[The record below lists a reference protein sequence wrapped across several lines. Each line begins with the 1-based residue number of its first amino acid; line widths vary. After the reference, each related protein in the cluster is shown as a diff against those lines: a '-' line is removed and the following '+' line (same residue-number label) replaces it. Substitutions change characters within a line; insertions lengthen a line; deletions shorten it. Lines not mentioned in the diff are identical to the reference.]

1 MPTFQYLKKLKG
13 LCVGSVGA
21 AVDLGLG
28 ENGFSVGRF
37 ESEPSMGSGGVLNG
51 VSVVRSR
58 FKNDGRVRPV
68 VEGSEEDS
76 GLSSLAVSGSSPSA
90 ASAVEAKD
98 EAEGS
103 VAADVEE
110 GSVAEDVA
118 EGSVGRNRLMK
129 GRRLRFKGFEVVLL
143 PERRSEME
151 ISSRL
156 SRSSMTDDV
165 VEEATADGSVLR
177 NRFKKFGRFR
187 VEPSDAGGV
196 VNGSS
201 VLRNLF
207 SSAWIGVT
215 VWFRRLANSSRRLP
229 RSLNLLPDRPL
240 VVWISVPAPDSV
252 GWWVNPSGVVSGIK
266 SVSDSS
272 SVVLEVVTGSV
283 ELSASGLRPEIS
295 VENSFSV
302 SASMLASVLS
312 SVASVSSEDGEVV
325 GSNRAVLATSVV
337 EIPLDAV
344 SDGPVEVVVVVVVA
358 LDGVVAAVVMVDDSV
373 AALGSSGATGSLVE
387 LLSLDEMV
395 VSSDVVA
402 AVVVAA
408 GVVVAGV
415 VLAASGASAEV
426 PVEADSVVPA
436 GVVASAV
443 DDEVVSAVVAV
454 GWNKP
459 GFRLKILSLILVDG
473 LVVDV
478 VGSSPGILMSGNLV
492 SGFKNGGLE
501 PFFVVVAAA
510 GSWTGSVVGV
520 VVGVVD
526 DDDVDVGLASV
537 VSSVPSL

>member
-1 MPTFQYLKKLKG
+1 
-13 LCVGSVGA
+13 
-21 AVDLGLG
+21 
-28 ENGFSVGRF
+28 
-37 ESEPSMGSGGVLNG
+37 
-51 VSVVRSR
+51 
-58 FKNDGRVRPV
+58 
-68 VEGSEEDS
+68 
-76 GLSSLAVSGSSPSA
+76 
-90 ASAVEAKD
+90 
-98 EAEGS
+98 
-103 VAADVEE
+103 
-110 GSVAEDVA
+110 
-118 EGSVGRNRLMK
+118 
-129 GRRLRFKGFEVVLL
+129 
-143 PERRSEME
+143 
-151 ISSRL
+151 
-156 SRSSMTDDV
+156 MTDDV

-312 SVASVSSEDGEVV
+312 SVASVSSEEGEVV

-344 SDGPVEVVVVVVVA
+344 SDGPVEVVVVVA

-395 VSSDVVA
+395 VSTDEVA

-415 VLAASGASAEV
+415 VPAASGASAEV

-443 DDEVVSAVVAV
+443 DDDVVSAVVAV

-473 LVVDV
+473 LVVEV

-492 SGFKNGGLE
+492 SGFKNGGLD

-510 GSWTGSVVGV
+510 GSWTGSVFGF
-520 VVGVVD
+520 VVGFVD
-526 DDDVDVGLASV
+526 DSDVDVGLASGG
-537 VSSVPSL
+537 SSVPSL